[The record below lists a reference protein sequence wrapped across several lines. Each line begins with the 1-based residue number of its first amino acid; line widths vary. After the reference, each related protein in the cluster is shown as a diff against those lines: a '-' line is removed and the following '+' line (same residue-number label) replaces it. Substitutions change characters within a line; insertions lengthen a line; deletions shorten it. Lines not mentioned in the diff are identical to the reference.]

1 MSGPQPPPSEN
12 YEYEPD
18 EFASSQNAE
27 RLLQAPRRSFA
38 GPIIIFIAGVV
49 LGAIGFSRINLLK
62 PPSQNEVPIPP
73 KQPERFLERT
83 IEPVDPSK
91 SLMLDRARSYIDPG
105 SLSFGAAKNDLATK
119 R

>member
-49 LGAIGFSRINLLK
+49 LGAIGFSRIDLLK
-62 PPSQNEVPIPP
+62 PPSQNEVSTPP
-73 KQPERFLERT
+73 KQPERFSERI
-83 IEPVDPSK
+83 IEPFK
-91 SLMLDRARSYIDPG
+91 SLMLDTARSYITPG
-105 SLSFGAAKNDLATK
+105 SLSFSGAKNDLTTK